1 MIETTR
7 TYRVGELARL
17 TGVSVRALRHYDEI
31 GLLHPCERAP
41 NGYRLYDARDIA
53 RLQSIQSL
61 RSLGFSLAEIG
72 ECLNRH
78 VLAPTHILELHIA
91 RLQERIAA
99 ETRLC
104 ARLETVRAALQE
116 KREVSVEQLLGL
128 IEEINMTEKYYTPE
142 QLEQLQQRA
151 ETVGADRIQEVEA
164 AWPILMDEV
173 RAAIER
179 GDDPHSESSRE
190 LARRWNGLVEEFTGG
205 DAGIRASLNT
215 MYENESNVHG
225 LDVAAM
231 KPLFE
236 FIGRASETE

>member
-1 MIETTR
+1 METTR

-31 GLLHPCERAP
+31 GLLHACERAP
-41 NGYRLYDARDIA
+41 NGYRLYDACDIA
-53 RLQSIQSL
+53 RLQQIQSL

-72 ECLNRH
+72 ECLDRH
-78 VLAPTHILELHIA
+78 VLAPAHILELHIA
-91 RLQERIAA
+91 RLQERIAS
-99 ETRLC
+99 EKQLC
-104 ARLETVRAALQE
+104 ARLETVRDALHQ
-116 KREVSVEQLLGL
+116 KREVRVDQLLGL
-128 IEEINMTEKYYTPE
+128 IEQINMTEKYYTPQ

-151 ETVGADRIQEVEA
+151 ETIGADRIKEVEA

-179 GDDPHSESSRE
+179 GDDPHSESSRA
-190 LARRWNGLVEEFTGG
+190 LARRWNGLVAEFTGS
-205 DAGIRASLNT
+205 DAGIRDSLDE
-215 MYENESNVHG
+215 MYSNESNVGG

-236 FIGRASETE
+236 FIGRASQSE